1 MNFRVAGI
9 FFEDF
14 LIYGN
19 GHGPLFLAAEE
30 FTHDKARFRAAT
42 SLESG
47 IQLFGRFLILITAHQ
62 FSGHREALKKFEGF
76 LIFRVGQIDA
86 GCFGEGGENSGV
98 SAGGGELSA
107 QLVRGTKCQTA

>member
-19 GHGPLFLAAEE
+19 SHDPLFPAAEE
-30 FTHDKARFRAAT
+30 FTHDKARFRTAT
-42 SLESG
+42 RLKSG
-47 IQLFGRFLILITAHQ
+47 IQLFGRFLILIAAHQ
-62 FSGHREALKKFEGF
+62 FSGHREVLKKFGGF

-86 GCFGEGGENSGV
+86 GCFGEG
-98 SAGGGELSA
+98 
-107 QLVRGTKCQTA
+107 C

>member
-19 GHGPLFLAAEE
+19 GNGPLFLAAEE
-30 FTHDKARFRAAT
+30 FTHDKARFRTAT
-42 SLESG
+42 RLKSG
-47 IQLFGRFLILITAHQ
+47 IQLFGRFLILIAAHQ
-62 FSGHREALKKFEGF
+62 FSGHRAVLKTF
-76 LIFRVGQIDA
+76 
-86 GCFGEGGENSGV
+86 ENSGV